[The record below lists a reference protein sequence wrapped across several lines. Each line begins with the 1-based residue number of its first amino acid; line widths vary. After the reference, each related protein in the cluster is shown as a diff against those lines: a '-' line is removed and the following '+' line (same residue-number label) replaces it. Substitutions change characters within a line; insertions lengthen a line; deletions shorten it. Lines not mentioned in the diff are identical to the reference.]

1 MGAGEGA
8 GEGAGAGAGAE
19 KLAGQDMKTLVQQS
33 LSGPGKPY
41 SLEGKPYSPSTA
53 LPGFY
58 SSGYP
63 PTPPK
68 VVRDR
73 MEGNRDQKTICLSC
87 KVEDYSSLDVNV
99 DDLLF

>member
-1 MGAGEGA
+1 
-8 GEGAGAGAGAE
+8 
-19 KLAGQDMKTLVQQS
+19 MKTLVQQS

-41 SLEGKPYSPSTA
+41 SLEGKPYSPTAA

-68 VVRDR
+68 VVRER
-73 MEGNRDQKTICLSC
+73 MEGRKGS
-87 KVEDYSSLDVNV
+87 EDVFCFMESRR
-99 DDLLF
+99 